1 MITAKNIEIHLA
13 LLKNNLSVKPLL
25 QGITNTNLYYGV
37 DNLAAEII
45 INTPETSESGAIELL
60 HCMDRLSEA
69 FMTRYLT
76 NPEQHGTKGKN
87 KPTES
92 YEDFERSLSN
102 LEIFTSTKLVFP
114 NPFPSEY
121 GIQSSHGLVS
131 YRAIQSL
138 YQAIQVECIF
148 TRYQLTGGVLEIG
161 GGMGRTAHWLSL
173 FDRHVSIVD
182 LPLGLIGQALYLSQA
197 IGEHAL
203 RLPYEPYSPEH
214 KVTLMDPSA
223 FLEDKN
229 LVHHG
234 LALNVDSFVEMNS
247 KMVSSYLNVIHIKK
261 MFLLSINH
269 EVNDFTVG
277 ELIEVQNK
285 FKLLYRSPYW
295 MRAGYAEEL
304 YKF

>member
-1 MITAKNIEIHLA
+1 
-13 LLKNNLSVKPLL
+13 
-25 QGITNTNLYYGV
+25 
-37 DNLAAEII
+37 
-45 INTPETSESGAIELL
+45 
-60 HCMDRLSEA
+60 
-69 FMTRYLT
+69 MTRYLA
-76 NPEQHGTKGKN
+76 NPEQPGTKGTIN
-87 KPTES
+87 SSGS
-92 YEDFERSLSN
+92 YEDLECSLSD
-102 LEIFTSTKLVFP
+102 LEIFMSAKIVFP
-114 NPFPSEY
+114 NPFPDEY

-138 YQAIQVECIF
+138 YQAIQVESIF
-148 TRYQLTGGVLEIG
+148 TRFQLTGDVLEIG

-173 FDRHVSIVD
+173 FNRHVTIVD

-203 RLPYEPYSPEH
+203 RLPYEPYLPEH

-223 FLEDKN
+223 FLEDRN
-229 LVHHG
+229 LAHHG

-247 KMVSSYLNVIHIKK
+247 EMVSSYLNVIHIEK
-261 MFLLSINH
+261 MYLLSINH